1 MAFINPPLPALATQ
15 CIPHPPTHAMA
26 TTTETERAAE
36 LAQQARQSVKTGNL
50 SDAARFLR
58 EATTIAPDH
67 PEVKAGWVALKEEE
81 ARSPLIAI
89 CEDWIN
95 DHDEA
100 TGDKALRLVKGQT
113 LSNKNAQEAFE
124 ILMAFKGEDD
134 ILDEV
139 TGELLNNPGAQTV
152 MAQAIQDHPTQTYYE
167 FFERGDDSIGGL
179 LRVLLNRSVWPS
191 DEAFVQA
198 HRDCFMLS
206 LAMMMEEALD
216 HPERAMKG
224 VANLLAAH
232 AEHLKGIID
241 ADSFDVI
248 LESLDIR
255 NPRDLRGHATL
266 ATVKLLELAPETAQK
281 LISNF
286 ITYRVQKS
294 TADRLIV
301 AFSAAAAIFPINVS
315 SAAALFL
322 TDGFVSTLA
331 PMVLMK
337 KSQKLEQAALELI
350 NAACVDKTC
359 RDSINRHCRQWL
371 EDTVGSCT
379 DKHRANI
386 AAVILV
392 KLGEE
397 PPPTDGPQII
407 VPGHVDQDDLVSRF
421 KSMIL
426 SPDATLKQ
434 DSVEGLAFASLRP
447 IVREELANDPRFLK
461 HLVEL
466 LKSSLSD
473 KNTLYGGLTIFTNLT
488 TYLPIQSEDEK
499 RMAQLKAYAETRKPS
514 DPNPLQ
520 DEAHVTARCK
530 RVLDAG
536 IVPLLIASSKKASP
550 SVITHTLSILLSLSQ
565 SKSNRGI
572 LAQQGAVKLLIQ
584 LWDHISSS
592 STASSTATP
601 FPPTALPTAAHAL
614 SRILIS
620 TNPSHIFTS
629 SLPAPSAIRPLT
641 TLLRPTDSSTWQL
654 HAFESLLALTN
665 LASLDPDTATFII
678 TSCFDTVNDDLVL
691 SPNTLVRRA
700 AMELLCN
707 LMAAPAGIEKFAD
720 GSKRATQRLHI
731 LLAMTDVD
739 DVATRS
745 AAGGALA
752 MLVSCDEGVDAV
764 LGNERGVEFLLGL
777 CRDESEDVRHRG
789 VVCIRSVIAAEGVIG
804 ERGVQAVKQKGGV
817 ETLKGLLKES
827 RRQEVLAL
835 GVETLKILLGQV

>member
-1 MAFINPPLPALATQ
+1 MT
-15 CIPHPPTHAMA
+15 

-36 LAQQARQSVKTGNL
+36 LAQQAKQSVKTGNL
-50 SDAARFLR
+50 TDAARFLR
-58 EATTIAPDH
+58 EANTIAPEH
-67 PEVKAGWVALKEEE
+67 PEVKAGWIALKEEE
-81 ARSPLIAI
+81 ERSPLIAI
-89 CEDWIN
+89 CENWVKSR
-95 DHDEA
+95 DEA

-113 LSNKNAQEAFE
+113 LSNKNAEEAFE
-124 ILMAFKGEDD
+124 ILMTFQGEDD

-139 TGELLNNPGAQTV
+139 TGELLTNAGAQTV
-152 MAQAIQDHPTQTYYE
+152 IVKAFQDHPTQTYYE
-167 FFERGDDSIGGL
+167 FFERGDDSIAGL

-255 NPRDLRGHATL
+255 QPRDLRGHATL

-286 ITYRVQKS
+286 ITQRVQKS
-294 TADRLIV
+294 TAERLIV
-301 AFSAAAAIFPINVS
+301 AFSAAAAIFPINVTA
-315 SAAALFL
+315 AAALFL

-331 PMVLMK
+331 PMVLSK

-359 RDSINRHCRQWL
+359 RESVNRHCRQWL

-397 PPPTDGPQII
+397 PPSDGPQII

-421 KSMIL
+421 KSMLL
-426 SPDATLKQ
+426 SPEVNLKQ

-447 IVREELANDPRFLK
+447 TVREDLANDSRFLK
-461 HLVEL
+461 NLVEL
-466 LKSSLSD
+466 LKSSSSD
-473 KNTLYGGLTIFTNLT
+473 KNTLYGGLTIFVNLT
-488 TYLPIQSEDEK
+488 TYLPVQSEEEK

-514 DPNPLQ
+514 APDPLQ

-536 IVPLLIASSKKASP
+536 IVPLLVSASKKASP
-550 SVITHTLSILLSLSQ
+550 SIITHTLSILLSLSQ

-572 LAQQGAVKLLIQ
+572 LAQQGAVKLLLQ
-584 LWDHISSS
+584 LWDHIST
-592 STASSTATP
+592 STTPTSTTTP
-601 FPPTALPTAAHAL
+601 FPPTALPTSAHAL

-629 SLPAPSAIRPLT
+629 TLPAPSAIRPLT
-641 TLLRPTDSSTWQL
+641 SLLKPSDSSTWQL

-665 LASLDPDTATFII
+665 LASLDPDTATLIT
-678 TSCFDTVNDDLVL
+678 TSCFATVNDDLLL

-707 LMAAPAGIEKFAD
+707 LMACPAAIEKFAD
-720 GSKRATQRLHI
+720 GSKRAAQRLHI
-731 LLAMTDVD
+731 LLAMTDVED
-739 DVATRS
+739 IPTRS

-789 VVCIRSVIAAEGVIG
+789 VVCVRSVVEAG
-804 ERGVQAVKQKGGV
+804 ERGVRGVKEKGGV
-817 ETLKGLLKES
+817 EVLKGLLKES

-835 GVETLKILLGQV
+835 GVETLKILLGQA